1 MITVLGQKM
10 RMLME
15 KLPGMIDCEQFETFI
30 QAYIDDELTP
40 AQRRVFDL
48 HMKVCPDCR
57 RYIAAYRQT
66 LDALKDVS
74 VENHETLPEVPEDLI
89 QAILDANAS

>member
-1 MITVLGQKM
+1 MA
-10 RMLME
+10 

-30 QAYIDDELTP
+30 LAYIDDELPP

-57 RYIAAYRQT
+57 RYIAAYQRT
-66 LDALKDVS
+66 LETLKDVS
-74 VENHETLPEVPEDLI
+74 VEDHETLPEVPEDLI
-89 QAILDANAS
+89 QAILEANAS